1 MGTTQS
7 DTETDVDT
15 RTDPTDS
22 AYEPPKGIGG
32 AVRNSVLLKIAIGGV
47 LFVLIGAFLDS
58 GILVPTGELW
68 SIWAAIFATWGAGLI
83 LAGLVGYGFLWWK
96 RS

>member
-7 DTETDVDT
+7 NIETDVDT
-15 RTDPTDS
+15 ETDQNES
-22 AYEPPKGIGG
+22 VYKPPKGISG
-32 AVRNSVLLKIAIGGV
+32 AVRNSMLLKIAIGGA
-47 LFVLIGAFLDS
+47 LFVLIGAFFDS
-58 GILVPTGELW
+58 GILVPAGELW

-83 LAGLVGYGFLWWK
+83 LAGLVGYGFLRWK